1 MRILLTGATGFIG
14 RRLLPLLRDHEVLS
28 LTRDA
33 VQLPVLPH
41 GRALTGSLGEP
52 DSYAGAVKDFKPDWC
67 IHLAWEGLPDYS
79 LPQSRANLDSGIR
92 LFETLAENGIKR
104 IVVAGSC
111 WEYGPAS
118 GAVRED
124 EAGRSLGVFP
134 AAKHAQHTMLDA
146 MARAMGFEQRW
157 ARVFFSYGAGQR
169 AASLLPA
176 AHASYAAGRA
186 PDIRSPYVAQDF
198 IHIDDVV
205 EGLLAV
211 TKADYGSG
219 AFNLASG
226 NPVSVAQLVNLVAAH
241 FGQPAPYAQTKA
253 TSGFWADM
261 AHTHQAIGWRAR
273 IGIEDGVKQVMTAL
287 DGSR

>member
-14 RRLLPLLRDHEVLS
+14 RRLLPRLRDHEVLC

-33 VQLPVLPH
+33 ASLPPMPH
-41 GRALTGSLGEP
+41 ARALPGSLAAP
-52 DSYAGAVKDFKPDWC
+52 DSYAGAVKDFRPDWC

-79 LPQSRANLDSGIR
+79 IARSRENLDSGIR
-92 LFETLAENGIKR
+92 LFETLAQSGVRR

-124 EAGRSLGVFP
+124 EAGKGLGIFP
-134 AAKHAQHTMLDA
+134 AAKHAQHTLLDA
-146 MARAMGFEQRW
+146 MARAGDFEQRW

-176 AHASYAAGRA
+176 AHAAYAAGKA

-198 IHIDDVV
+198 VHIDDVAD
-205 EGLLAV
+205 GLLAV
-211 TKADYGSG
+211 ASAECGSG
-219 AFNLASG
+219 AFNLGSG
-226 NPVSVAQLVNLVAAH
+226 EPVSVAKLVNLVAAY
-241 FGQPAPYAQTKA
+241 FGRPPPYAETAA

-261 AHTHQAIGWRAR
+261 THTHQATGWRAR
-273 IGIEDGVKQVMTAL
+273 TGIETGVKQVMTAL
-287 DGSR
+287 DAAR